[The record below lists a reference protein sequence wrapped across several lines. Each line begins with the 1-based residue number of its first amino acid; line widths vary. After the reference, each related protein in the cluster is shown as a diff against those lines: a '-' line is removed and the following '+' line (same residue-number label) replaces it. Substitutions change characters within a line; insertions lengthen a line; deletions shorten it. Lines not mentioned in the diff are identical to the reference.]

1 MKHCKPVDVAQ
12 LIAEHERRINAMG
25 GPRAYAERVHAASD
39 AARAQQ
45 KSLSS
50 EPTSEVEAYVRV
62 AFVQLIEMDAEREPD
77 AARTMQALH
86 DLFNGGRRA

>member
-39 AARAQQ
+39 AARA
-45 KSLSS
+45 
-50 EPTSEVEAYVRV
+50 RR
-62 AFVQLIEMDAEREPD
+62 DAH
-77 AARTMQALH
+77 AAT
-86 DLFNGGRRA
+86 GRSVD